1 MKPETNALDHREKII
16 LRMRN
21 GTFVDKSGKQQPRMT
36 LQEVARY
43 WNITRERAR
52 QIEKGAKNK
61 VLATL

>member
-1 MKPETNALDHREKII
+1 MKPETNALDHREKVI

-21 GTFVDKSGKQQPRMT
+21 GTFIDKSGTQQPRMT
-36 LQEVARY
+36 LQEVACY
-43 WNITRERAR
+43 WNISREPAR